1 MCSLC
6 PSTGLRGRSVVH
18 VAVSKV
24 PCWHGAPDGAKES
37 RWCSGLTEKGCFP
50 DSHRDCG
57 AAAVTELL
65 LLLSRA
71 AGSQQF
77 SRRGQQLR

>member
-1 MCSLC
+1 M
-6 PSTGLRGRSVVH
+6 
-18 VAVSKV
+18 V
-24 PCWHGAPDGAKES
+24 PRRAGGAQALQS
-37 RWCSGLTEKGCFP
+37 RAAFP

-77 SRRGQQLR
+77 SRRGQQLW